1 MKRIKT
7 ISKNIRDIIQSKKK
21 SIIIFIDQNF
31 IPHFISLIQLKKKKK
46 KNSSI
51 PSNGI
56 HSSLNNQF
64 SQSSIATNR
73 V

>member
-31 IPHFISLIQLKKKKK
+31 IPHFISLIQLKKKRKK
-46 KNSSI
+46 FFHSI
-51 PSNGI
+51 EWNPLFI
-56 HSSLNNQF
+56 K
-64 SQSSIATNR
+64 
-73 V
+73 